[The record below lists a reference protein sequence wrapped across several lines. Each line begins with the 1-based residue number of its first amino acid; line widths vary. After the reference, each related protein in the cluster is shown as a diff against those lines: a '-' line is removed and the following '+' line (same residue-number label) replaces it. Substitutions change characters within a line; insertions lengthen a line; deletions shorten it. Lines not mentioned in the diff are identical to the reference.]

1 MDEQYI
7 AQQQAEILI
16 ERAHR
21 EQMRGNWG
29 EAIQLYRR
37 SIAMFPTAEAHTFL
51 GWVYSFLERYEE
63 AIAECEEAIAID
75 PGFGNPYN
83 DIGAYLIELGLYDE
97 AMPWLERALAAERYN
112 SPQYPYVNM
121 GRIYEHWGDV
131 YAALDAYEQALE
143 VAPLYLP
150 AEWARTLLLAR
161 LN

>member
-7 AQQQAEILI
+7 AQRQAQILI

-51 GWVYSFLERYEE
+51 GWVYSLLERYEE

-83 DIGAYLIELGLYDE
+83 DIGAYLIELEQYDE
-97 AMPWLERALAAERYN
+97 AMPWLERALAAERYS

-131 YAALDAYEQALE
+131 YAALDAYEQALK